1 MCGEMIQ
8 FLLIN
13 WVKTLRGIYHTNV
26 CYAGRFIVRA
36 GMFNLEIISEL
47 HYVSSRIIVWGLG
60 VTSIQRTNEDT
71 IHTIYTFISPGRL
84 FFLCIF

>member
-13 WVKTLRGIYHTNV
+13 WVKTLPGIYHTNV
-26 CYAGRFIVRA
+26 CYVRA

-47 HYVSSRIIVWGLG
+47 DCVSSRIIVWGLG
-60 VTSIQRTNEDT
+60 VTSI
-71 IHTIYTFISPGRL
+71 
-84 FFLCIF
+84 